1 MHDGNEV
8 IQVPAPR
15 LERLGLAAG
24 TDSDEVR
31 ETRAQGGRF
40 AREVM
45 RPIGIEVDRLSATA
59 AVAADSP
66 LHHYLALA
74 RQSGLFDVTALAS
87 MTPEEQQTIVPA
99 LNEELGYGDVGLAL
113 LSFVSAFTGLTA
125 LASGQAELIERF
137 GNSVGC
143 WIGAQPDR
151 GSDVLDFAGMAQ
163 HPKGQ
168 VSKGNLLVRRDGA
181 DFVIQGQS
189 AAWISV
195 APIATAGLLHAPC
208 DYGAG
213 FVAAD
218 GSLNHIQL
226 LVPFDEPGLSKG
238 PPLEKLGQRTLPQ
251 GEIFFDSVRLPWRY
265 MTADHG
271 QCAAALHG
279 TVLLANLHMGMLFTG
294 VARAAFELAL
304 RYAHERRQGGVA
316 IIDHQLVR
324 ARIFSM
330 WQKLEACRALSD
342 RAVAY
347 HHGKNGPH
355 GLAGLTNKTFA
366 TQAAFDIARE
376 AVLIFGANGLTR
388 EYPIEKLLRDT
399 QTALIQDG
407 ENNLLGLLAAGWL
420 TRWYREN
427 TPEL

>member
-1 MHDGNEV
+1 MNNDTV
-8 IQVPAPR
+8 VQVAAPQ

-24 TDSDEVR
+24 DDSDEVR
-31 ETRAQGGRF
+31 EVRMQAGRF

-45 RPIGIEVDRLSATA
+45 RPSGIEIDRLSAAA
-59 AVAADSP
+59 AVAANSP
-66 LHHYLALA
+66 LHEYLANA
-74 RQSGLFDVTALAS
+74 KRSGLLDLSALAG
-87 MTPEEQQTIVPA
+87 MTPAQQQAIMPA

-113 LSFVSAFTGLTA
+113 LSFVSSFTAMTA
-125 LASGQAELIERF
+125 HASGQPELIDRF
-137 GNSVGC
+137 GDSVGC

-163 HPKGQ
+163 HPNGQ
-168 VSKGNLLVRRDGA
+168 VSKGNLLVRRDDS
-181 DFVIQGQS
+181 DFVINGQS

-208 DYGAG
+208 DYGDG
-213 FVAAD
+213 FLAAD

-238 PPLEKLGQRTLPQ
+238 PSLEKLGQRTLPQ
-251 GEIFFDSVRLPWRY
+251 GEIFFDSVRLPGRY
-265 MTADHG
+265 MTADRGHAS
-271 QCAAALHG
+271 AAVHL

-294 VARAAFELAL
+294 VARAAFELAF

-324 ARIFSM
+324 ARIFTM

-342 RAVAY
+342 RAIAY
-347 HHGKNGPH
+347 HYGKHGPH

-366 TQAAFDIARE
+366 TQTAFDIARE

-388 EYPIEKLLRDT
+388 EYPVEKLLRDT

-407 ENNLLGLLAAGWL
+407 ENNLLGLLGAGWL
-420 TRWYREN
+420 TRWYREIGR
-427 TPEL
+427 L